1 MPVLMFIAGRPVRG
15 QSANEQSAYVAL
27 YYTPVAGLPPLA
39 PSIDT
44 SSRRS
49 GSAFVLQGR
58 MGEMSRRNGLDL
70 KTMGVGVEVPR
81 GHWNFGGTLAY
92 IAATC
97 GPEWAD
103 DSDCAGDIMLG
114 ATVRRTLLSRPLGD
128 NPAPIKGKRSSQSSN
143 DERLLVGFEGSAG
156 FSPRQGEQALALAA
170 SVPVAIAIRN
180 GDLRILPFDAGHWLW
195 SSRRLYEGMIS
206 DVHGS
211 LAPMV
216 GGGLELQFESPA
228 LVQRSRSEG
237 IEVRR
242 RHDAD
247 RAGHDVAGTHLEP
260 LTLDESSSH
269 ATRDDAEP
277 AAWRGGA

>member
-1 MPVLMFIAGRPVRG
+1 MFRFLFLCWFMPVLMFLVGTARA

-44 SSRRS
+44 GSRRS
-49 GSAFVLQGR
+49 GSAFMLQGR

-70 KTMGVGVEVPR
+70 KTMGVGVELPR
-81 GHWNFGGTLAY
+81 GHWNFSGTLAY

-114 ATVRRTLLSRPLGD
+114 ATARRTLLSRPLGD
-128 NPAPIKGKRSSQSSN
+128 NPAPIKGKRPSQPSN
-143 DERLLVGFEGSAG
+143 DERLLVGFEGPAG

-180 GDLRILPFDAGHWLW
+180 GDLRILPFVTPGIGYGRLGHVM
-195 SSRRLYEGMIS
+195 YEGDDFETS
-206 DVHGS
+206 HGS

-216 GGGLELQFESPA
+216 GGGLELQFGKSGVGA
-228 LVQRSRSEG
+228 TLAFQKVLKSDGGTTQLGLGMTWQGLTSSR
-237 IEVRR
+237 
-242 RHDAD
+242 
-247 RAGHDVAGTHLEP
+247 
-260 LTLDESSSH
+260 
-269 ATRDDAEP
+269 
-277 AAWRGGA
+277 